1 MVKSLSITF
10 IFAAFFAQFLVSCS
24 LKYDSPSQSEEFAPE
39 FMFTEAQY
47 ITVEDGKTST
57 FLTAKTLERYK
68 DGKATYGQNVTFKTF
83 DKDGKAESEGK
94 CGLLSS
100 NSKNDTYVLYD
111 DISITN
117 TKEDISITA
126 DVLKWNGKSEQL
138 TSDRNDL
145 ITVTKG
151 KTIIQGSGFSASGIS
166 KKYSFTGTVTGIAQ
180 TDENQGEDDDSQEIA
195 DDENQ

>member
-39 FMFTEAQY
+39 FMFKEAQY

-94 CGLLSS
+94 VVLQDVGNRSILSKGLH
-100 NSKNDTYVLYD
+100 
-111 DISITN
+111 
-117 TKEDISITA
+117 TKQE
-126 DVLKWNGKSEQL
+126 
-138 TSDRNDL
+138 
-145 ITVTKG
+145 KG
-151 KTIIQGSGFSASGIS
+151 SYHPPA
-166 KKYSFTGTVTGIAQ
+166 
-180 TDENQGEDDDSQEIA
+180 
-195 DDENQ
+195 